1 MFLTLKPDPG
11 NAGVGSMFKL
21 LNAFAGFPG
30 RRYFFVP
37 EPGGIGPDGRHLRR
51 KGRKNVKKRTML
63 LLWIGASISITEI
76 FTGGL
81 LAPLG
86 YAGGIAV
93 ILLGHL
99 IGTGLLAF
107 GGYIS
112 FSRKENAMDSVAFSL
127 GKGGGRI
134 VAFCNVV
141 QLAGWTIVMV
151 VQGSS
156 AITGVFPGIPFAA
169 AAFVLSALVL
179 IWALIFGSP
188 MGRLNEAAVA
198 FLAVLC
204 VLLFGEAAGLFGGA
218 FAAGADGLSPP
229 GSLMEGGM
237 GFALGLELSIAMPV
251 SWLPLAGDYA
261 RKAEGKF
268 CAGWVPFIGYFAGS
282 SLMYFFGLFIS
293 LRSGLDIFSFIASS
307 ALRFPACAVVV
318 LSTLTTAFLDLYSAG
333 VSSRQLVKTKREELP
348 VLAIGVFAILV
359 SIFFPVERY
368 GDFLTSF
375 LTAIG
380 MVFVPVYT
388 VLFLDFFL
396 KRGRCEKVFNPGA
409 LVIVILG
416 MGAYRVFTDLEIG
429 IPTLISIILTGFLYM
444 ARHFLFV
451 RSVKK

>member
-1 MFLTLKPDPG
+1 M
-11 NAGVGSMFKL
+11 
-21 LNAFAGFPG
+21 
-30 RRYFFVP
+30 
-37 EPGGIGPDGRHLRR
+37 
-51 KGRKNVKKRTML
+51 KKRTML
-63 LLWIGASISITEI
+63 FLWIGASISITEI

-112 FSRKENAMDSVAFSL
+112 FSRGENAMDSVVFSL
-127 GKGGGRI
+127 GRGGGRI

-156 AITGVFPGIPFAA
+156 AITGVFPGVPFTA

-188 MGRLNEAAVA
+188 MGRLNEVVVA

-204 VLLFGEAAGLFGGA
+204 VLLFGEAAGLFGGV

-229 GSLMEGGM
+229 GSLAGSLAGSLMEGGM

-293 LRSGLDIFSFIASS
+293 IRSGLDIFSFIASS

-333 VSSRQLVKTKREELP
+333 VSSRQLVKTKREYPP
-348 VLAIGVFAILV
+348 VLVIGVFAILV

-388 VLFLDFFL
+388 VLFLDFFM
-396 KRGRCEKVFNPGA
+396 KRGRSEKVFNPGA

-429 IPTLISIILTGFLYM
+429 IPTLISLFFTGLLYM

>member
-1 MFLTLKPDPG
+1 VIPAVKPAVLPAAETG
-11 NAGVGSMFKL
+11 EEFVGGERTM
-21 LNAFAGFPG
+21 
-30 RRYFFVP
+30 
-37 EPGGIGPDGRHLRR
+37 
-51 KGRKNVKKRTML
+51 KKRTML
-63 LLWIGASISITEI
+63 LLWIGASISVTEI

-86 YAGGIAV
+86 YAGGITV

-112 FSRKENAMDSVAFSL
+112 FSRGEDAMDSVAFSL
-127 GKGGGRI
+127 GRGGGRI
-134 VAFCNVV
+134 IALCNVV
-141 QLAGWTIVMV
+141 QLIGWTIVMV

-156 AITGVFPGIPFAA
+156 AITGVFPEIPFQAA
-169 AAFVLSALVL
+169 ALVLSALVL
-179 IWALIFGSP
+179 LWALIFGSP

-198 FLAVLC
+198 LLALLC
-204 VLLFGEAAGLFGGA
+204 VLLFAEAAGAFGASGA
-218 FAAGADGLSPP
+218 GGPALP
-229 GSLMEGGM
+229 GSAGGM
-237 GFALGLELSIAMPV
+237 SFALGLELSIAMPI

-261 RKAEGKF
+261 RKGEDTF

-293 LRSGLDIFSFIASS
+293 LRSGADIFSFIASS
-307 ALRFPACAVVV
+307 TLRFPACVVVV

-333 VSSRQLVKTKREELP
+333 VSSRQLVKTRRDWLP
-348 VLAIGVFAILV
+348 VLVIGLFSLLV

-388 VLFLDFFL
+388 VLFLDFL
-396 KRGRCEKVFNPGA
+396 QKRGRYEKTIHWGA
-409 LVIVILG
+409 LAVVVLG
-416 MGAYRVFTDLEIG
+416 MGVYRFFTDRSIW
-429 IPTLISIILTGFLYM
+429 IPTLITIILVSVLYKGYQNLLPG
-444 ARHFLFV
+444 R
-451 RSVKK
+451 VKK